1 MKQFAS
7 YIKYL
12 FFVIATALIFLAAGS
27 FMRVNKNPD
36 MLIVYAV
43 YAMLMLGDALAMLIC
58 GLYIDRKTKSVFWFA
73 IIILGLNIFLTIFD
87 QFGLID
93 LIFVLLNLVTL
104 APLLVLRKEF
114 LPQ

>member
-12 FFVIATALIFLAAGS
+12 FFVTAIALAILAAGS
-27 FMRVNKNPD
+27 FMRVNEDPD
-36 MLIVYAV
+36 MHIIYVLYAV
-43 YAMLMLGDALAMLIC
+43 LMVGDALAMLVC
-58 GLYIDRKTKSVFWFA
+58 GLYINRKIKMIFWFA
-73 IIILGLNIFLTIFD
+73 VIILGLNIILTIFD

-93 LIFVLLNLVTL
+93 LLFVLLNLITL
-104 APLLVLRKEF
+104 APLLVLCKEF